1 MVIPLLLL
9 LSSSSYCC
17 NILSEGPR
25 LHVIVP
31 TTTHQRMRNVQ
42 DIFTRRKRGMKYI
55 HVLYIY
61 IVYSIE
67 FVESTRLIGKNT
79 FKYTLSRAF
88 VTCMSSIFLKTLL
101 FIGWDVASGTS
112 MRRLVREM
120 KNNFTFQ
127 DDEKDDDEEINYY
140 YTT

>member
-17 NILSEGPR
+17 IILSEGAETTCDRPYHHPPDDEKCSGH
-25 LHVIVP
+25 LH
-31 TTTHQRMRNVQ
+31 
-42 DIFTRRKRGMKYI
+42 KKKEGMKYI

-88 VTCMSSIFLKTLL
+88 VTLYVVDFFENTAF

-127 DDEKDDDEEINYY
+127 DDEKDDD
-140 YTT
+140 